1 VRHYCLGAH
10 TKSDLKVHLVWIPK
24 YRKEVLTRE
33 VAIRVRN
40 PIRQIAVEHELEII
54 SGKVSRDHVH
64 VFVSYRRTQ
73 KISVIM
79 RWLKGTSSR
88 MLLQEYS
95 HLRKKFWGR
104 HLWARGYLA
113 ISSGT
118 ITDEIIKQYIDEQ
131 EGEQVADD
139 SRFTIHEE

>member
-1 VRHYCLGAH
+1 
-10 TKSDLKVHLVWIPK
+10 VHLVWIPK